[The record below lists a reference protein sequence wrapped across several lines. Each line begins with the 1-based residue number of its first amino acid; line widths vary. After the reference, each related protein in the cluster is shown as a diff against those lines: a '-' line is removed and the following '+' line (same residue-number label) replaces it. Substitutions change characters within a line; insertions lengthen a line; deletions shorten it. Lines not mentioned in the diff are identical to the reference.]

1 MELGDLE
8 QYYGNEF
15 VVNPIGIKIV
25 LFNDKMESYNK
36 HNTFYSMYENDD
48 ENLHDEVTYEYEG
61 RNLNEILEMAV
72 DDEIDFEDSMVI
84 NYDAHSRLIET
95 SSDLVYIHEYDDY
108 YKEYQHDMTE
118 ELSDAYQKVFDK
130 KMNEFSG

>member
-1 MELGDLE
+1 M
-8 QYYGNEF
+8 
-15 VVNPIGIKIV
+15 IKMKFTYMI
-25 LFNDKMESYNK
+25 
-36 HNTFYSMYENDD
+36 YSMYENDD

-72 DDEIDFEDSMVI
+72 DDEIDFDDSMVM
-84 NYDAHSRLIET
+84 NYDARTRLIET

-118 ELSDAYQKVFDK
+118 ELSDA
-130 KMNEFSG
+130 

>member
-1 MELGDLE
+1 M
-8 QYYGNEF
+8 
-15 VVNPIGIKIV
+15 IKMKFTYMI
-25 LFNDKMESYNK
+25 
-36 HNTFYSMYENDD
+36 YSMYENDD
-48 ENLHDEVTYEYEG
+48 ENLHDEVKYEYEG

-72 DDEIDFEDSMVI
+72 DDEIDFDDSMVM
-84 NYDAHSRLIET
+84 NYDARTRLIET

-118 ELSDAYQKVFDK
+118 ELSDAYQKIFDK

>member
-1 MELGDLE
+1 M
-8 QYYGNEF
+8 
-15 VVNPIGIKIV
+15 IKMKFTYMI
-25 LFNDKMESYNK
+25 
-36 HNTFYSMYENDD
+36 YSMYENDD

-84 NYDAHSRLIET
+84 NYDARSRLIET

-118 ELSDAYQKVFDK
+118 ELSDAYQKIFDK